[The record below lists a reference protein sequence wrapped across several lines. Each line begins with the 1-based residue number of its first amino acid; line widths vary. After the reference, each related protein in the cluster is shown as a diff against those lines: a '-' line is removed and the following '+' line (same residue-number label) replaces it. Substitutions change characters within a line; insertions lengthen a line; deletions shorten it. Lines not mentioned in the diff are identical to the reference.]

1 MWLDCVWVPA
11 FHQHA
16 ESVQPSK
23 AVNVFF
29 PNQKDRGT
37 HINISGIGVA
47 KFAPNKDNAIKFIE
61 YLISKEVQEKF
72 ASANYEYPVNADAS
86 SSELLNSC
94 FVKGWDALVPSHP
107 SFMGW
112 DRATPFVVYKIK
124 RVGGGW
130 AQGEPM

>member
-1 MWLDCVWVPA
+1 MEA
-11 FHQHA
+11 G
-16 ESVQPSK
+16 K

-86 SSELLNSC
+86 SSELLNSWGK
-94 FVKGWDALVPSHP
+94 FKEDELNLSKLGELNKKAVILFDEVKW
-107 SFMGW
+107 
-112 DRATPFVVYKIK
+112 
-124 RVGGGW
+124 
-130 AQGEPM
+130 Q